1 MNKLIVVTGGTKG
14 IGKAVIEKF
23 AANGFDALT
32 CSRDTDNLEKL
43 KNELNK
49 KYHTRIYTYR
59 ADLSINEQT
68 LAFVEYTR
76 DIKRKIDVL
85 VNNAGIFVP
94 GAVHSEPEGNL
105 ELMMANNLFSAYHV
119 TRGILPLMLEKKQGH
134 IFNICSTASIVPY
147 VNGGSYCISKF
158 AMLGMTRVLREEMK
172 PHGIRVTAIIPGA
185 TLTDSWAGTDLPK
198 SRFMKP
204 EDVAAALYNAY
215 TLSDHSVVEELLIR
229 PQLGDI

>member
-49 KYHTRIYTYR
+49 KYHTRIYTYQ

-185 TLTDSWAGTDLPK
+185 TLTDSWEGTDLPK